1 VRIWGGACPEP
12 EAAWLVTLPHH
23 DRPSTPPPS
32 IPHDHTRGVGTVRIR
47 RGARAVYVRAPVGKR
62 FHQHLVHHVPDHALD
77 EAHACFASCQNRP
90 ALAHTR
96 THPQSR
102 FTPPYGAGEALGMGA
117 RPHRMGQGS
126 PLYGGTKLG
135 GPQKNFS
142 RWAPLGPSNS
152 RPPLGPPFAL
162 TRLTRGLGARG
173 IGRR

>member
-1 VRIWGGACPEP
+1 MTALPPRRPASHTTTH
-12 EAAWLVTLPHH
+12 AAWVQCGSGAEHGRCTCAHLLASDSTSTSFTTYPTMRWMKLMLVL
-23 DRPSTPPPS
+23 R
-32 IPHDHTRGVGTVRIR
+32 
-47 RGARAVYVRAPVGKR
+47 
-62 FHQHLVHHVPDHALD
+62 
-77 EAHACFASCQNRP
+77 
-90 ALAHTR
+90 LAKTAQLS
-96 THPQSR
+96 HPQSR